1 MQLLSLKF
9 GSEEKS
15 EPQCNAGVTMS
26 AVQRASKLTQ
36 IECGFLKGLA

>member
-1 MQLLSLKF
+1 MQLPSSKL
-9 GSEEKS
+9 GGEEKS
-15 EPQCNAGVTMS
+15 EPQRRAGVTMS

>member
-1 MQLLSLKF
+1 MQLLSSKL
-9 GSEEKS
+9 GGEERSEL
-15 EPQCNAGVTMS
+15 QCKAGVTMS

>member
-1 MQLLSLKF
+1 MQLPSSKL

-15 EPQCNAGVTMS
+15 ETQRNAGFTMN
-26 AVQRASKLTQ
+26 AVQRASILTQ